1 MPFYLK
7 QGHIPAK
14 RHTVFKKY
22 DGSLLYEELMSREGF
37 SYVYSNLYHI
47 HMPTQ
52 IIEIGKLSE
61 INFKFSK
68 DKTHRPR
75 HIRTSQ
81 ISSSGDIVSSRK
93 LLFFNQDLNIYKSH
107 VSENMSYIGCDDNF
121 YKNGTYDELIY
132 IQEGEGVIKTQ
143 LGDITY
149 KNGDYLVIPRGIIW
163 KMIVSKDSKIL
174 IIESVAPIE
183 TPSKY
188 RNRVG
193 QLLEHSPFCE
203 RDIKTPELSEPIN
216 KSGRFLVKVRTDKGI
231 QDIFYAKHPFDV
243 VGWDGYYFPWKLNI
257 DDFEPIVGS
266 IHQPPPVHQVFQ
278 SRGFVICSF
287 VSRLFDFHP
296 QAIPA
301 PYPHSN
307 VDSDEVLFYS
317 KGDFMSRKGIQAE
330 SISYHPMGIPHGP
343 HPGKY
348 EASIGK
354 KSTDELAVMVDTFK
368 PLNIASDTDECDDSE
383 YPKSWIL

>member
-52 IIEIGKLSE
+52 IIEIGKLYE
-61 INFKFSK
+61 IDFKFSK

-75 HIRTSQ
+75 HIMTSQ

-121 YKNGTYDELIY
+121 YKNGNYDELIY
-132 IQEGEGVIKTQ
+132 IQEGEGVIETQ
-143 LGDITY
+143 LGNITY
-149 KNGDYLVIPRGIIW
+149 RNGDYLVIPRGIIW
-163 KMIVSKDSKIL
+163 KMTVSKDSKIL

-203 RDIKTPELSEPIN
+203 RDIKIPELSEPVN
-216 KSGRFLVKVRTDKGI
+216 KSGRFLVKVRTDRGI

-278 SRGFVICSF
+278 SKGFVICSF

-307 VDSDEVLFYS
+307 IDSDEVLFYS

-330 SISYHPMGIPHGP
+330 SISYHPMGMPHGP

-368 PLNIASDTDECDDSE
+368 PLNVALDADECDDSE
-383 YPKSWIL
+383 YPKSWVL

>member
-7 QGHIPAK
+7 QGHIPNK

-52 IIEIGKLSE
+52 ITNIGKFYPKNIQE
-61 INFKFSK
+61 TK

-75 HIRTSQ
+75 HIRTAK
-81 ISSSGDIVSSRK
+81 ISSSGDIISSRK
-93 LLFFNQDLNIYKSH
+93 LLFFNQDLNISKSH
-107 VSENMSYIGCDDNF
+107 ITENMNYIDCDDNF
-121 YKNGTYDELIY
+121 YKNGSYDELFY
-132 IQEGEGVIKTQ
+132 IQEGEGVIHTQ
-143 LGDITY
+143 LGDLKY
-149 KNGDYLVIPRGIIW
+149 RNGDYIVIPKGIVFQVI
-163 KMIVSKDSKIL
+163 ISKDTKAFIV
-174 IIESVAPIE
+174 ESLTPIE

-203 RDIKTPELSEPIN
+203 RDIHTPVLSDPIN
-216 KSGRFLVKVRTDKGI
+216 KTGKFLVKVKTEKGI
-231 QDIFYAKHPFDV
+231 QDIFYLKHPFDV

-278 SRGFVICSF
+278 SKGFVVCSF

-296 QAIPA
+296 DAIPA

-317 KGDFMSRKGIQAE
+317 KGDFMSRKGIQTE

-348 EASIGK
+348 ESSIGK
-354 KSTDELAVMVDTFK
+354 KKTDELAVMIDTFK
-368 PLNIASDTDECDDSE
+368 PLNISLDTDECDDSE
-383 YPKSWIL
+383 YPKSWVL